1 MFHILRTAILTFI
14 LSSRAFSCPSGIGW
28 ISAGETCYLVSSEH
42 MNWFV
47 AQEVKL
53 IQHHNKRKS
62 IEN

>member
-1 MFHILRTAILTFI
+1 MFHVLRIAFLTFV

-28 ISAGETCYLVSSEH
+28 ISGGDTCYLASSEH

-53 IQHHNKRKS
+53 IQHRNKQKS
-62 IEN
+62 TKN